1 MSPLQVRPIGGTSH
15 SPGLPRQRLQRYLRR
30 FSWSQSP
37 GQQQKPQRRQR
48 KDHPDDLRRD
58 LRKAVK
64 AINNNILPANSG
76 AVSDIT
82 VSDVAAYLRIPE
94 LSASDQSLLSQ
105 ILEAAKAYVMK
116 YTGLDAAGMDQCPDI
131 VMVVYILCQDMY
143 DNRTLYAAGSNVSS
157 VVETILSMHSINLLP
172 SV

>member
-1 MSPLQVRPIGGTSH
+1 MVKGEVRDINDPVIVAD
-15 SPGLPRQRLQRYLRR
+15 LLRA
-30 FSWSQSP
+30 
-37 GQQQKPQRRQR
+37 KYIV
-48 KDHPDDLRRD
+48 DLEAKK
-58 LRKAVK
+58 KAAAK
-64 AINNNILPANSG
+64 AAAEAKEAAKANSG